1 MRISDNNEFVER
13 CGLQNDND
21 QTYYI
26 LHDLN
31 ANVRL
36 TITPILPFTL
46 KDDYGKDLEIERI
59 DLEYTSHREKCL
71 PNPNYQ
77 ASTLLDNN
85 LNEIDLVL
93 SEHNFHSLGM
103 VKTLSLC
110 YRLKDFWMA
119 GGYPDLYMNAP
130 LLVANM
136 KRNVLC
142 V

>member
-46 KDDYGKDLEIERI
+46 KDDDGKDLEIKSI
-59 DLEYTSHREKCL
+59 ILEYTSHREKYL

-93 SEHNFHSLGM
+93 SEHNSPLGFA
-103 VKTLSLC
+103 KTLSLC
-110 YRLKDFWMA
+110 SILKDFWMT

-130 LLVANM
+130 LLVTNM

>member
-1 MRISDNNEFVER
+1 MRICDNSEFVER
-13 CGLQNDND
+13 CGLQNNNEP
-21 QTYYI
+21 TYYV

-36 TITPILPFTL
+36 VITPILPFTL
-46 KDDYGKDLEIERI
+46 KDDDGKDLEIKSI
-59 DLEYTSHREKCL
+59 ILEYTSHREKCL

-85 LNEIDLVL
+85 LDIIDEVL
-93 SEHNFHSLGM
+93 SERKFSSL
-103 VKTLSLC
+103 VLREVANLCDHLKT
-110 YRLKDFWMA
+110 FWSSS
-119 GGYPDLYMNAP
+119 GYIDLYYNVP
-130 LLVANM
+130 RLIIDM

>member
-1 MRISDNNEFVER
+1 MRISDNSEFADR

-46 KDDYGKDLEIERI
+46 KDDDGKDLEIKSI
-59 DLEYTSHREKCL
+59 ILEYTSHREKCL
-71 PNPNYQ
+71 PNYQ

-85 LNEIDLVL
+85 LNEIDIVL
-93 SEHNFHSLGM
+93 SEHNFRSLGM
-103 VKTLSLC
+103 VKIASLC
-110 YRLKDFWMA
+110 DYLKDFWMT
-119 GGYPDLYMNAP
+119 GGYQDLYMNAP
-130 LLVANM
+130 LLVTNM
-136 KRNVLC
+136 KRNILC